1 MNYKDILQKNEVQT
15 IIHYPIPPHRQECYK
30 DWNDIKLPIT
40 ERIHAEELSLPISP
54 VISSHDI
61 NFIIELINNK
71 TW

>member
-1 MNYKDILQKNEVQT
+1 MLMYFIFSRYYVKIGM
-15 IIHYPIPPHRQECYK
+15 IPPHRQECYK